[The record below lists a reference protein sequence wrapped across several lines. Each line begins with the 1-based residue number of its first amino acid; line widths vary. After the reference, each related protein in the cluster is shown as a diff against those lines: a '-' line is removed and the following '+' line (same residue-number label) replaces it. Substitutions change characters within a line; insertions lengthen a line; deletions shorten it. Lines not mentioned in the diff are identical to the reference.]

1 VSAQARWAGR
11 VRDRGQG
18 RLGGV
23 AQIVTGEAVA
33 LELRIAQLPS
43 RVVAAALD
51 FGAMGSVYALLL
63 TVLDRL
69 LGLADEA
76 AATALVLALLLLVFL
91 GYPLTMET
99 VLRGRTL
106 GKMAMGLRVVR
117 DDAGPI
123 TFRQALVRA
132 VSGFT
137 MERPGLLLLGLGP
150 ALAFCVMLFS
160 GTGKRI
166 GDMAAG
172 TVVIQERIAPQPP
185 FATYLPPS
193 LAGWAAVLDLTAVD
207 DSLALGIRQF
217 LSRANRLDPVAR
229 EGVGR
234 QLLTD
239 LLARV
244 TPPPPPGAPGW
255 AVLSAVLAE
264 RRRREERRLQGAR

>member
-1 VSAQARWAGR
+1 M
-11 VRDRGQG
+11 
-18 RLGGV
+18 

-43 RVVAAALD
+43 RVVAAAID
-51 FGAMGSVYALLL
+51 FAAMGAAFAMLV
-63 TVLDRL
+63 TIMGRVL
-69 LGLADEA
+69 GAADDA
-76 AATALVLALLLLVFL
+76 AATALLLVLLLLVFL

-132 VSGFT
+132 VSGFA
-137 MERPGLLLLGLGP
+137 MERPGILLFGIGP

-160 GTGKRI
+160 VTGKRI

-172 TVVIQERIAPQPP
+172 TVVIQERIARQPM
-185 FATYLPPS
+185 FATYLPPP

-217 LSRANRLDPVAR
+217 LSRADRLDPVAR
-229 EGVGR
+229 EAVGR
-234 QLLTD
+234 QLLAD
-239 LLARV
+239 LLSRI
-244 TPPPPPGAPGW
+244 TPPPPPGTPGW
-255 AVLSAVLAE
+255 AVLAAVLAE
-264 RRRREERRLQGAR
+264 RRRREESRLQAAR

>member
-1 VSAQARWAGR
+1 MAH
-11 VRDRGQG
+11 
-18 RLGGV
+18 
-23 AQIVTGEAVA
+23 IVTGEAVA

-43 RVVAAALD
+43 RVVAAAID
-51 FGAMGSVYALLL
+51 FVAMGAAFTLLL
-63 TVLDRL
+63 TL
-69 LGLADEA
+69 LGRVLGVADTA
-76 AATALVLALLLLVFL
+76 ATTALVIVLLALVFL

-99 VLRGRTL
+99 ALRGRTL

-132 VSGFT
+132 VSGFLV
-137 MERPGLLLLGLGP
+137 ERPGMLLLTIGP
-150 ALAFCVMLFS
+150 ALAFWVMLFS
-160 GTGKRI
+160 ATGKRI

-185 FATYLPPS
+185 LVTYLPPP
-193 LAGWAAVLDLTAVD
+193 LAGWAPVLDLTAVD

-217 LSRANRLDPVAR
+217 LSRAAYLDPTAR
-229 EGVGR
+229 EAVGR
-234 QLLTD
+234 QLLAD
-239 LLARV
+239 LLSRI

-264 RRRREERRLQGAR
+264 RRRREERRLYGTGRPRTAPATQPR

>member
-1 VSAQARWAGR
+1 
-11 VRDRGQG
+11 
-18 RLGGV
+18 V

-51 FGAMGSVYALLL
+51 FAVMGTVFAVLV
-63 TVLDRL
+63 TVLGRV
-69 LGLADEA
+69 LGVADQA
-76 AATALVLALLLLVFL
+76 AATALVLILLLLVFL
-91 GYPLTMET
+91 GYPLTLET

-132 VSGFT
+132 VSGFAL
-137 MERPGLLLLGLGP
+137 ERPGIMLVGLGP

-172 TVVIQERIAPQPP
+172 TVVIQERIARQPP
-185 FATYLPPS
+185 FTTYLPPP

-207 DSLALGIRQF
+207 DGLALGIRQF
-217 LSRANRLDPVAR
+217 LSRAQRLDPVAR
-229 EGVGR
+229 EALGR
-234 QLLTD
+234 QLLAD
-239 LLARV
+239 LLSRV
-244 TPPPPPGAPGW
+244 TPPPPPGTPGW

-264 RRRREERRLQGAR
+264 RRRREERRLYT

>member
-1 VSAQARWAGR
+1 
-11 VRDRGQG
+11 
-18 RLGGV
+18 V

-51 FGAMGSVYALLL
+51 FAVMGLTFALLL
-63 TVLDRL
+63 TVMGRL
-69 LGLADEA
+69 LGIADTA
-76 AATALVLALLLLVFL
+76 AATALVLVLVILVFL
-91 GYPLTMET
+91 GYPLVMET
-99 VLRGRTL
+99 ALRGRTL
-106 GKMAMGLRVVR
+106 GKMVMGLRVVR

-123 TFRQALVRA
+123 SFRHALVRA
-132 VSGFT
+132 VSGLV
-137 MERPGLLLLGLGP
+137 MERPGVPLFGFGP
-150 ALAFCVMLFS
+150 AVAFWVMLFS
-160 GTGKRI
+160 ASGKRI

-185 FATYLPPS
+185 FATYMPPP
-193 LAGWAAVLDLTAVD
+193 LAGWAAVVDLTAVD

-234 QLLTD
+234 QLLAD
-239 LLARV
+239 LTSRI

-264 RRRREERRLQGAR
+264 RRRREERRLGTRR